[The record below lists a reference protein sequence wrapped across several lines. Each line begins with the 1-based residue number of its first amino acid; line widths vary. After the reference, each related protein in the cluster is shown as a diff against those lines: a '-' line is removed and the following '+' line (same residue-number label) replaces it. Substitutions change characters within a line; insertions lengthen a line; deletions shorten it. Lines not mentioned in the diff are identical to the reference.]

1 MGDGV
6 SRADGPRRT
15 DSARRRARVR
25 RGGRPSRQRP
35 SDVDRLASFLLFA
48 AGAAGLLWLCLEG
61 WRSDAIAAAGVWVC
75 LGFAAVVLAFRI
87 VAWLGGPAYDWDSG
101 ESLGDLMTTSR
112 WLSLQFSW
120 LRTSITVRL
129 GERER
134 TTTLLGTTPI
144 ETSLTWLGIAACL
157 AAWVLA
163 GRLGWVW
170 VPTSLPNHNEARRR
184 LREWIFG
191 F

>member
-1 MGDGV
+1 M
-6 SRADGPRRT
+6 
-15 DSARRRARVR
+15 
-25 RGGRPSRQRP
+25 
-35 SDVDRLASFLLFA
+35 
-48 AGAAGLLWLCLEG
+48 
-61 WRSDAIAAAGVWVC
+61 
-75 LGFAAVVLAFRI
+75 VLAFRI

-120 LRTSITVRL
+120 LRISITVRL